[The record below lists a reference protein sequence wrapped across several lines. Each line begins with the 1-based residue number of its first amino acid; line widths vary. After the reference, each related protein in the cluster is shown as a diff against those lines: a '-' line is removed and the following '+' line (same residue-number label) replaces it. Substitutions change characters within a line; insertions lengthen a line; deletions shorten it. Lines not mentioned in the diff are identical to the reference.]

1 MSNNEYIKPPLIFII
16 FYFCC
21 FVYGNYIIF
30 QLWFTPKKIL
40 KRNRKKIYKIP
51 RWYPLRGFAID
62 MVNDDKFWINSN
74 RVMSIFAEI
83 FLVGTLTLVLIAWF
97 KGK

>member
-1 MSNNEYIKPPLIFII
+1 MSNYEYIKPPLLFII
-16 FYFCC
+16 FYIGVFI
-21 FVYGNYIIF
+21 YWNYLFF

-51 RWYPLRGFAID
+51 HWYPLRGFAID
-62 MVNDDKFWINSN
+62 MVNDEKFWITSN

-83 FLVGTLTLVLIAWF
+83 FLVGTSILVLIAWF